1 MTYRNYHLRVHEAS
15 AEDLLQ
21 AAISKLELRHPW
33 AKAVLTYVL
42 KRVRWESREKAA

>member
-1 MTYRNYHLRVHEAS
+1 MTHYNLRVQHAS

-42 KRVRWESREKAA
+42 KRVHWESNEKAA

>member
-1 MTYRNYHLRVHEAS
+1 MEEYTLQVLIKHSGV
-15 AEDLLQ
+15 EDLLG

-42 KRVRWESREKAA
+42 KRVRWESNEKAA